1 MSKTAKEVVKLFY
14 QTDLIND
21 IEAFSDY
28 LHPEVELNWNSS
40 FGYNKKGFS
49 DIKSLFK
56 EMSSSFETFKCEISH
71 LLEEDGMV
79 TIRYTY
85 IAKTIERP
93 DKEEVIGHFIAIW
106 ELKDDKLYRG
116 YQISQQGDNTPEN
129 LKSFLNK

>member
-1 MSKTAKEVVKLFY
+1 MSKTAKEVVKSFY
-14 QTDLIND
+14 KTDLIHN
-21 IEAFSDY
+21 IEAFSEY

-40 FGYNKKGFS
+40 FGYNKKGFE
-49 DIKSLFK
+49 DIKTMFK

-85 IAKTIERP
+85 LAKTIEQP
-93 DKEEVIGHFIAIW
+93 DKEEVIAHFIAIW

-116 YQISQQGDNTPEN
+116 YQISQQGDTSQEN
-129 LKSFLNK
+129 LKSFLAN